1 MKGQNIKKYQQK
13 EVNLMS
19 KLIRKQE
26 IILFLCCVTKWP
38 MEAEKIEYVKWV
50 IIDFGGQIE
59 AK

>member
-38 MEAEKIEYVKWV
+38 MEAEKIEYVK
-50 IIDFGGQIE
+50 
-59 AK
+59 